1 MSHPAPEPTAELVV
15 DAAAAV
21 APALSPDG
29 RLVAYGVVGH
39 GGRPGRPYGA
49 VWVVAADGGSA
60 PRRLADGA
68 SLDLAP
74 KWGPDSATLFFG
86 TEAPDRSAVQL
97 ARIGLDGG
105 PDGGPDGGADG
116 GPAEQLTDRQG
127 GVRDHWPLLDGR
139 TVALLAEDEPT
150 AEDVRRA
157 AEGDDATVWG
167 RHLPPARLRLLDLGT
182 GGLRTVD
189 GLGDRHVV
197 ELAQRP
203 DGGPLAVLSRSTA
216 ELDPGVLTARL
227 HLVDPVSAA
236 VRELGPVGVE
246 AHSPV
251 WWEDGGTWHLAHL
264 EVTPPQ
270 LVGGLAV
277 LDTVVPERGPAA
289 GHRNLTAGLPVC
301 PAELAQVADGPP
313 LALFAEGLDTALHR
327 LDPRSLRF
335 HRLSR
340 SPGLLAGLTASRS
353 GATVALLASTAYE
366 PKDVHAGPPGGELA
380 RLADTAPELRAVRW
394 GVQER
399 LAYRARDGLGLDGL
413 LIRPAGRGPAD
424 GPFPLV
430 TVLHGGPYGRCADEF
445 ALNPVD
451 CGQWLATA
459 GYAVFLPNPRGGSGH
474 GHAFAATA
482 AGAVGGDEWQDVLD
496 GIDLL
501 VSRGVADPGRLGVSG
516 WSHGGFLAAWAVAR
530 SDRFRAAVMG
540 AGISDWGMQAG
551 TGDWGRLDAEL
562 GGSTG
567 WDGPGPHRHDRNSPI
582 SYAAAIRTPVLLLH
596 GEQDTNVPLGQAVH
610 FARALRHFGVDH
622 ELVVYPREGHGLFE
636 RAHRLDALHRLR
648 AWFARHL

>member
-1 MSHPAPEPTAELVV
+1 MPHPAPEPTAELVV

-29 RLVAYGVVGH
+29 LLVAYGVVGH
-39 GGRPGRPYGA
+39 GGRPGRPYGS

-60 PRRLADGA
+60 PRRLAEGA
-68 SLDLAP
+68 SPDLAP
-74 KWGPDSATLFFG
+74 KWAPDSATLFFG
-86 TEAPDRSAVQL
+86 AEDPGRSTVRL
-97 ARIGLDGG
+97 ARIGR
-105 PDGGPDGGADG
+105 DGGAVQ
-116 GPAEQLTDRQG
+116 ELTDRH
-127 GVRDHWPLLDGR
+127 VAVLDHWPLLDGR
-139 TVALLAEDEPT
+139 TVALLAEDGPT
-150 AEDVRRA
+150 AEQERRA

-167 RHLPPARLRLLDLGT
+167 RRLPPARLRLLDLGT
-182 GGLRTVD
+182 GGLRTVA

-197 ELAQRP
+197 ALSQRP
-203 DGGPLAVLSRSTA
+203 DGGPLAVLSLATA
-216 ELDPGVLTARL
+216 EPGAGALTARL
-227 HLVDPVSAA
+227 DLVDPGSAA

-246 AHSPV
+246 AGSPV
-251 WWEDGGTWHLAHL
+251 WWRHEDGWHLAHL
-264 EVTPPQ
+264 AVTPPH

-277 LDTVVPERGPAA
+277 LDTLVPEHGPAA
-289 GHRNLTAGLPVC
+289 GHRNLTAGLPYC

-313 LALFAEGLDTALHR
+313 LALFADGLDTALHR

-335 HRLSR
+335 RRLSR
-340 SPGLLAGLTASRS
+340 FPGLLAGLTASRS
-353 GATVALLASTAYE
+353 GAGVALLASTAYA
-366 PKDVHAGPPGGELA
+366 PKDVHAGAPGGELT

-399 LAYRARDGLGLDGL
+399 LEYRARDGLRLDGL
-413 LIRPAGRGPAD
+413 LIRPAGTGPAD

-430 TVLHGGPYGRCADEF
+430 TVVHGGPYGRCADEF
-445 ALNPVD
+445 ALSPVD

-482 AGAVGGDEWQDVLD
+482 AGAVGGDEWHDVLD

-501 VSRGVADPGRLGVSG
+501 VARGVADPGRLGISG

-530 SDRFRAAVMG
+530 SDRFGAAVMG

-551 TGDWGRLDAEL
+551 TGDWGLLDAEL

-567 WDGPGPHRHDRNSPI
+567 WEGPGPHLHDRNSPI

-610 FARALRHFGVDH
+610 FHRALRHFGVDH
-622 ELVVYPREGHGLFE
+622 ELVVYPREGHGLDE

-648 AWFARHL
+648 TWFARHL